1 MPKTGGR
8 RSNMPNMLPGRACH
22 ARAAPL
28 SVLGLSGWMDHGRLR
43 SDGNSSGAGTDTA
56 PRSSNAARFLVLCL
70 LCMLLTGAY
79 AWFTLGRSADRSGTG
94 LPGIS
99 GPLDTALVQPA
110 AGSPTAAEETNASAE
125 RPAERAAG
133 ATPEGA
139 TPGSRPAAVAADT
152 DSSRN
157 DAEAGK
163 ELPDTGAAETN
174 TSRNDAE
181 AGETLPDLPDTG
193 VPDSTDRPAAFAG
206 PAPEEFAAPVPP
218 HRFLVRHTGLDR
230 SHGFLAV
237 ETDAHGERTRE
248 ATPLM
253 CHRVHFAAGHGS
265 CLMVERD
272 FFTTYTAVL
281 FDAAFQPRH
290 RIPLNGIP
298 SRTRVSPDGRHAAIT
313 VFVSGHSYADSLFST
328 ETSIVDTGTGAL
340 VVANMEELPVVR
352 GGQPFHSLDFNFWGV
367 TFAADGDR
375 FFATLGTG
383 GVMHLV
389 EGSLAD
395 RTLRVVTEG
404 IECPA
409 LSPDETRIAFKKR
422 MPGSARAHWRPHVLD
437 LETLEET
444 ALAEPRSVDD
454 QVEWL
459 DDGNVLYALPEET
472 GSPIADVWVLPADGG
487 GRPEIFLEQA
497 SSPAVLRSGA
507 PIETAITT
515 EG

>member
-1 MPKTGGR
+1 
-8 RSNMPNMLPGRACH
+8 
-22 ARAAPL
+22 
-28 SVLGLSGWMDHGRLR
+28 MDHRRLR
-43 SDGNSSGAGTDTA
+43 SGGNSCGAGTDTA

-70 LCMLLTGAY
+70 LCALLTGAY
-79 AWFTLGRSADRSGTG
+79 AWFSLARSADRTNQGALPPITG
-94 LPGIS
+94 ALEAPPVPPDPGAIRRLP
-99 GPLDTALVQPA
+99 ALPA
-110 AGSPTAAEETNASAE
+110 ASEEANADTESLVERVAEAIPAGS
-125 RPAERAAG
+125 
-133 ATPEGA
+133 
-139 TPGSRPAAVAADT
+139 TPGSTPAVMTADTHGSRDDTKAGERLPDARAPAPADQPAVVTGPSLSENPAA
-152 DSSRN
+152 
-157 DAEAGK
+157 
-163 ELPDTGAAETN
+163 
-174 TSRNDAE
+174 
-181 AGETLPDLPDTG
+181 
-193 VPDSTDRPAAFAG
+193 PAS
-206 PAPEEFAAPVPP
+206 VR
-218 HRFLVRHTGLDR
+218 RFLVRHTGLDR

-237 ETDAHGERTRE
+237 ETDALGKRTRE

-265 CLMVERD
+265 CLMVERE

-281 FDAAFQPRH
+281 FDAAFRPRH

-328 ETSIVDTGTGAL
+328 ETSIVDTETGAL

-352 GGQPFHSLDFNFWGV
+352 EGQPFHSLDFNFWGV

-383 GVMHLV
+383 GVMYLV
-389 EGSLAD
+389 EGSLAE
-395 RTLRVVTEG
+395 RALRVVAEG

-409 LSPDETRIAFKKR
+409 LSPDETRVTFKKR

-444 ALAEPRSVDD
+444 ALAETRSVDD

-459 DDGNVLYALPEET
+459 DDENVLYALPKET
-472 GSPIADVWVLPADGG
+472 GSPIADVWVLPADGAG
-487 GRPEIFLEQA
+487 GPEIFLQQA
-497 SSPAVLRSGA
+497 SSPTVLRGGA
-507 PIETAITT
+507 TVTGAIDT